1 MQRGA
6 WRTGGGYAHLKN
18 GPSSERPCTDCGSFN
33 HWKGDPNCPNPG
45 GGNPPFHNAWRVNGD
60 RVPVSPLFPMGYGLS
75 YTAFGFADAT
85 IDAAGIPAEGLNGT
99 ALAKTMLKVRV
110 AVSNTGERAGATPI
124 IVTFSK

>member
-1 MQRGA
+1 MFCGDRGEVSPSGKLAQA
-6 WRTGGGYAHLKN
+6 WLR
-18 GPSSERPCTDCGSFN
+18 GPGAVNSPSNTWFQP
-33 HWKGDPNCPNPG
+33 PNPG

-75 YTAFGFADAT
+75 YTTFGFADAT

>member
-1 MQRGA
+1 MISEKRLCGQGRGLSFRQA
-6 WRTGGGYAHLKN
+6 SPGVAARPWRRQQPH
-18 GPSSERPCTDCGSFN
+18 PWFQP
-33 HWKGDPNCPNPG
+33 PNPG

-85 IDAAGIPAEGLNGT
+85 IDAASIPAEGLNGT